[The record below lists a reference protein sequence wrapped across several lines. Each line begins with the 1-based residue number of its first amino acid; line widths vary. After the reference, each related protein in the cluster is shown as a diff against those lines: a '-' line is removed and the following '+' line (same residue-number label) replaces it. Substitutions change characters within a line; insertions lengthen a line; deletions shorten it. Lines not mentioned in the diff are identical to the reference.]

1 MFETE
6 IEDELEIPEQDEAI
20 IAKYGAFVADQLR
33 HQYRMGVLR
42 GLKIAREMLTKEKV
56 KYGR

>member
-6 IEDELEIPEQDEAI
+6 TEDDLAIPEQDEAI

-33 HQYRMGVLR
+33 HQYRMGILR
-42 GLKIAREMLTKEKV
+42 GMKIAREQVTKEKA